1 MRQAKEGH
9 LAQAAGLILGVMSME
24 DTVFGFFNKTVQRF
38 PGKDFQR
45 IKKGDSF
52 YGVTY
57 KEAYDTVLEI
67 GTGLMSFGVYKD
79 DRVGL
84 ICDNRHEWILINL
97 ALQGIGAPD
106 VPRDTDVP
114 LSQLEGIVD
123 DSKPRFMIV
132 ENEKALEK
140 VYPIMDTFPFIAGIF
155 VIERGFKSRNNV
167 YSLDD
172 IVAEGR
178 AQLRKGNNIFLE
190 AAEKVSADDVSTM
203 VYTSGTQ
210 GIPKG
215 VILTHSNFAYLF
227 DVVPPLLNL
236 TENDRVLSYLP
247 PWHLFERALDYFVVA
262 IGASMSHTTIRDVSK
277 DLALE
282 KPTFL
287 VSVPRVWTALHERA
301 LKQIRRQRPPLNDI
315 LAWLLEKALIY
326 KRAVN
331 LRNNRYPDATY
342 DVGDRIRAFRDST
355 VHFIPYRLADLLIF
369 SKLRRMLGGEL
380 RGAVFG
386 GGHLPEHVEDFLDAA
401 GLQVLEAYGM
411 TEAAPLLTLRLFG
424 GTLYTAGK
432 PIPGTEVQILDK
444 YLNPVEPGKR
454 GVIYARGPGIMKGYT
469 NPELTSRVLSPS
481 SDGKALK
488 WYNTGDFG
496 VITPSGDL
504 KFLGRVGD
512 DFKLLNGE
520 WVIPQPIEDMIRTS
534 EYIHD
539 AMVVGAD
546 KKFVAALVFP
556 EWDNLERYAREQDME
571 YPSDDPETAHMA
583 LSQDEE
589 IKALIEREIR
599 ERVSEEKGFRPW
611 EEVVRIAI
619 MEQELRIGAELTA
632 TQKIRRHF
640 VKQEYES
647 VIEKLFS

>member
-1 MRQAKEGH
+1 
-9 LAQAAGLILGVMSME
+9 ME
-24 DTVFGFFNKTVQRF
+24 DTVFGFFTKTVQRF
-38 PGKDFQR
+38 PDKDFQR
-45 IKKGDSF
+45 IKRGDSF

-67 GTGLMSFGVYKD
+67 GTGLMSLGVNKD

-84 ICDNRHEWILINL
+84 ICDNRPEWILINL

-132 ENEKALEK
+132 ENEKAVEK
-140 VYPIMDTFPFIAGIF
+140 VYSIMATFPFIAEIF
-155 VIERGFKSRNNV
+155 VIEGGFKSRKNV

-178 AQLRKGNNIFLE
+178 AQLRQGNDIFLE
-190 AAEKVSADDVSTM
+190 AAERVSPDDVSTI

-227 DVVPPLLNL
+227 EVVPPLLNL
-236 TENDRVLSYLP
+236 SENDRVLSYLP
-247 PWHLFERALDYFVVA
+247 PWHLFERAIDYFVLA
-262 IGASMSHTTIRDVSK
+262 IGASMSYTTTRDISK

-282 KPTFL
+282 RPTFL
-287 VSVPRVWTALHERA
+287 VSVPRVWTALYERV
-301 LKQIRRQRPPLNDI
+301 LKQMGRQRPPLDGI
-315 LAWLLEKALIY
+315 LAWLLGKALKY
-326 KRAVN
+326 KGAVN
-331 LRNNRYPDATY
+331 LRNNRYPDASY
-342 DVGDRIRAFRDST
+342 DAGDRIRAFRDSA
-355 VHFIPYRLADLLIF
+355 VHFIPYKLADLLIF
-369 SKLRRMLGGEL
+369 SRLRRMLGGEL

-386 GGHLPEHVEDFLDAA
+386 AGHLPEHVQDFLDAA

-411 TEAAPLLTLRLFG
+411 TEAAPLLTLRVFG

-432 PIPGTEVQILDK
+432 PIPGTEVQLFDK
-444 YLNPVEPGKR
+444 YLNPVEPGKP

-469 NPELTSRVLSPS
+469 NPDLTSRVLSPS

-520 WVIPQPIEDMIRTS
+520 WVIPQPIEDAIRTS

-539 AMVVGAD
+539 VMLLGAD
-546 KKFVAALVFP
+546 QKFVAALVFP
-556 EWDNLERYAREQDME
+556 EWANLERYAREQNME
-571 YPSDDPETAHMA
+571 YPNDDPETAHMA